1 MPLARRLVNCNL
13 ATADGDAFTPY
24 IQIPNGAT
32 KITVQFIYTSLDSD
46 ITCTMQQSLD
56 GYNFD
61 TCTNDED
68 TQVAIVLDKDF
79 PSMTLNVSDLLTTWI
94 RFKVEVGNAT
104 TGTLEKLHLIFS

>member
-13 ATADGDAFTPY
+13 AIADGDAFTPY

-32 KITVQFIYTSLDSD
+32 KITVQLIYSGLDADITTSL
-46 ITCTMQQSLD
+46 QQSLD
-56 GYNFD
+56 GVNFD

-68 TQVAIVLDKDF
+68 TPVEIILDKDF

-94 RFKVEVGNAT
+94 RFSISVGEAT
-104 TGTLEKLHLIFS
+104 IGALDKIYLIFT